1 MGHGV
6 DGQDQ
11 LNVMKRN
18 ILIVVLLFTS
28 VLQLADIDVSVV
40 IDMQLGAFAHADW
53 LFLVSINTSI

>member
-40 IDMQLGAFAHADW
+40 IDMQLGAFAHAD
-53 LFLVSINTSI
+53 